1 MQHLTFFLLLPGIC
15 LGVHSYELIKAVKVN
30 LFVVKKKKK
39 KTKTKKREY
48 ISKKRDYKHGTIIR
62 WYL

>member
-39 KTKTKKREY
+39 DKNIEEEVHKQEKGVH
-48 ISKKRDYKHGTIIR
+48 KHGTIIR

>member
-39 KTKTKKREY
+39 DKNKEEGVHKQEE
-48 ISKKRDYKHGTIIR
+48 G
-62 WYL
+62 L